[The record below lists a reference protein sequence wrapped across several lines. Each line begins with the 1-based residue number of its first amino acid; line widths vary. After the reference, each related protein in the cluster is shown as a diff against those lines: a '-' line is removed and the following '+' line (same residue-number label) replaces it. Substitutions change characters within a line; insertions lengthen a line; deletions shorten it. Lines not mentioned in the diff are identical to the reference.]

1 MYYVISYHII
11 SYYII
16 LLFAFIVD
24 TSIKNILDYSRI
36 CFGEGSWRAIL
47 PQIPSRFPG
56 HDGSI
61 EVIAIRKNMS
71 HSGEM
76 NPKNVSNRHDLC
88 NWNFQNQILPRWIP
102 TLEDH
107 RLANPDPFPGRRT
120 WHPVEIGVAIAGP
133 RVHTTKMLDFD
144 EMIHTPRS
152 YHLVMTNSSPWNI
165 TMLLI
170 GKPSIS
176 MGQKKPWHTMANC

>member
-1 MYYVISYHII
+1 
-11 SYYII
+11 
-16 LLFAFIVD
+16 
-24 TSIKNILDYSRI
+24 
-36 CFGEGSWRAIL
+36 
-47 PQIPSRFPG
+47 
-56 HDGSI
+56 
-61 EVIAIRKNMS
+61 
-71 HSGEM
+71 
-76 NPKNVSNRHDLC
+76 
-88 NWNFQNQILPRWIP
+88 
-102 TLEDH
+102 
-107 RLANPDPFPGRRT
+107 LANPDPFPGRRT